1 MYALKFELDEKTGEL
16 IANDALVKQL
26 MSAEKRQNANV
37 KRLEFGLAQRDEKLR
52 NFTEELNNL
61 KMESEMKDD
70 DISERLN
77 NLREREDALEDLH
90 RTTQLKLE
98 ALREENAHVVEKLDS
113 EVKNAKARCAEL
125 EQELELLRGES
136 TAKNSEKIEALEEK
150 LAKSYAELEASQ
162 NEVTRLCASIT
173 ELEAKAEESMSS
185 LTAELELT
193 KAELIDVRNEANE
206 ARATADEVEADSI
219 ALMKEMQQAAEDM
232 EKKINEYKEL
242 VKLRES
248 ELKNLKGH
256 MQQQIK

>member
-1 MYALKFELDEKTGEL
+1 M
-16 IANDALVKQL
+16 
-26 MSAEKRQNANV
+26 
-37 KRLEFGLAQRDEKLR
+37 
-52 NFTEELNNL
+52 
-61 KMESEMKDD
+61 
-70 DISERLN
+70 
-77 NLREREDALEDLH
+77 
-90 RTTQLKLE
+90 
-98 ALREENAHVVEKLDS
+98 
-113 EVKNAKARCAEL
+113 KNAKARCAEL

-136 TAKNSEKIEALEEK
+136 TAKNSEKIKALEEK

-256 MQQQIK
+256 MRSKSNETCLLYTSPSPRDPL

>member
-1 MYALKFELDEKTGEL
+1 MQASGEGENVDFSEQMKELRRNYEALNAEKKQILEVMQSEIQERDAQLSASKTSLDSKGEAELDELRAEYDAKTMGGSARTRASRLREVYALKFELDEKTGEL

-136 TAKNSEKIEALEEK
+136 TAKNSEK
-150 LAKSYAELEASQ
+150 
-162 NEVTRLCASIT
+162 N
-173 ELEAKAEESMSS
+173 
-185 LTAELELT
+185 
-193 KAELIDVRNEANE
+193 
-206 ARATADEVEADSI
+206 
-219 ALMKEMQQAAEDM
+219 
-232 EKKINEYKEL
+232 
-242 VKLRES
+242 
-248 ELKNLKGH
+248 
-256 MQQQIK
+256 